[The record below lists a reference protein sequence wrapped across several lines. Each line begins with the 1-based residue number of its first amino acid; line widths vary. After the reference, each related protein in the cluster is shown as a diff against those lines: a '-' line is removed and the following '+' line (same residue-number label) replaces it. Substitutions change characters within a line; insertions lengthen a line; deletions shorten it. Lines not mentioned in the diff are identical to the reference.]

1 MPAGIP
7 DTITGSFAAAV
18 ARAPDG
24 PAIHYF
30 DQTLTFAQLDAES
43 DALAALLEEAGLAPG
58 DRLMI
63 CLQNVPDFI
72 IGLLGAAKL
81 GLVTVPV
88 NPMYRE
94 RELSALQVDCNA
106 TAIIAHDVFI
116 DDVVARVETAPRLRF
131 AVSPLDRQASGL
143 GALDEPAH
151 ARIAPSAV
159 RLGAA
164 LRAAA
169 GRKPLHR
176 PDIKSDDTALLVYTS
191 GTTGEP
197 KAAMLSHRNIC
208 AGGWFYHQ
216 ATGLE
221 QGQPLLGVAPMFHVT
236 GLTGH
241 IALSFAAAAPVI
253 LCYRFQPDTILAVI
267 ARHRPAFSVAAITA
281 WSALIEHPAF
291 IRESFAGFTTV
302 FSGGAPISP
311 AIHARFRDRTGL
323 LLHNVYGLT
332 ETSAPIT
339 ASPRGA
345 EIPVAADSGTLSV
358 GKVVPGSTVRIM
370 AEDGRELPDG
380 ERGEIVVSGPSVVRG
395 YWKNDAETV
404 ASMRPEGFRTGDI
417 GVRDADGWI
426 YLVDRKKDMIVASGF
441 KVWPREVEEVIYSH
455 PAVREVAVVG
465 IPDEYRGESVKAV
478 VSLHAGAT
486 LEPAELIA
494 FCKARM
500 AAYKVP
506 RVVEI
511 MDELPKTAT
520 GKILR
525 REVR

>member
-1 MPAGIP
+1 MQSGTP

-24 PAIHYF
+24 TAIHYF
-30 DQTLTFAQLDAES
+30 GQTLTFAQLDTES
-43 DALAALLEEAGLAPG
+43 DALAALLEDAGLVAG

-72 IGLLGAAKL
+72 IGLLAAAKL
-81 GLVTVPV
+81 GMVTVPV

-94 RELSALQVDCNA
+94 RELTALQRDCSA
-106 TAIIAHDVFI
+106 VAIIAHDVFI
-116 DDVVARVETAPRLRF
+116 DDVVARVEGSPALRF
-131 AVSPLDRQASGL
+131 AVSPLDRQRDGL
-143 GALDEPAH
+143 GPLDEPAH
-151 ARIAPSAV
+151 ARIAASAV
-159 RLGAA
+159 RLAEA
-164 LRAAA
+164 LPAAA
-169 GRKPLHR
+169 GRKPQR
-176 PDIKSDDTALLVYTS
+176 PHQPDSDDTALLVYTS

-197 KAAMLSHRNIC
+197 KAAMLSHGNIC
-208 AGGWFYHQ
+208 AGGRFYHD
-216 ATGLE
+216 ATGLGE
-221 QGQPLLGVAPMFHVT
+221 GQPLLGAAPMFHVT

-241 IALSFAAAAPVI
+241 IALGFAAAAPVI
-253 LCYRFQPDTILAVI
+253 LCYRFQPDTILAAI
-267 ARHRPAFSVAAITA
+267 ARYRPAFSVAAITA

-291 IRESFAGFTTV
+291 TRESFASFTTV

-311 AIHARFRDRTGL
+311 ATHARFRERTGL

-339 ASPRGA
+339 ASPRGV

-358 GKVVPGSTVRIM
+358 GKAVPGTVVRIM
-370 AEDGRELPDG
+370 DEDGMELPDG
-380 ERGEIVVSGPSVVRG
+380 ERGEIVASGPSVVRR
-395 YWKNDAETV
+395 YWRNDAATA

-417 GVRDADGWI
+417 GVRDGDGWI

-441 KVWPREVEEVIYSH
+441 KVWPREVEEVIYAH

-465 IPDEYRGESVKAV
+465 VPDEYRGESVKAV

-486 LEPAELIA
+486 LDPDELIA

-500 AAYKVP
+500 AAYKYP